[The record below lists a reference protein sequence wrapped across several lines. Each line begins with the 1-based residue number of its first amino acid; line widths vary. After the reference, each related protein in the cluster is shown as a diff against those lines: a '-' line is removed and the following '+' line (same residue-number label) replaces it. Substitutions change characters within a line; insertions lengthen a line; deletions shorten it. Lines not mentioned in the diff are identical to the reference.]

1 MEKYP
6 VKTYPVDM
14 EKIKALAPRYPR
26 HIRWSDEDNCFIGS
40 LPDLCGDCCH
50 GDTPEEVAS
59 QLTICA
65 EMSLETSAKFGFPF
79 PEPRSVVVTP
89 SPYREDGSPGRVK
102 SLRKR
107 LGLSQADF
115 AATLGVA
122 QNTVSL
128 WEQGRRRP
136 DGAAAKLLQIV
147 ERTPEAVLS

>member
-14 EKIKALAPRYPR
+14 EKVKAFAPRYPR
-26 HIRWSDEDNCFIGS
+26 LIRWSDEDKCYIGS

-50 GDTPEEVAS
+50 GDTPEEVARELDIS
-59 QLTICA
+59 A
-65 EMSLETSAKFGFPF
+65 ELALEAKAKFGFPF

-89 SPYREDGSPGRVK
+89 SPYRETGTPGRIK
-102 SLRKR
+102 ALRKR

-115 AATLGVA
+115 AVTLGVA
-122 QNTVSL
+122 PNTVAL